1 MLIFALALSVLPA
14 STTANPLPPAPEA
27 SSPAPQ
33 AQAYSAGARE
43 VYAAPV
49 VRPYEPPSDFGRQ
62 LAEGDAD
69 ATVRTRPIDAPVA
82 VEAYSH
88 SYEPRRSRR
97 ELSYQ
102 EGVEAARQRQNARMG
117 PLDGVWHVIDA
128 QGRPLLDL
136 VLSDSGPSRPVEGA
150 VRAVD
155 TDRTALI
162 DAVATEGEVRIIT
175 AALDGRPL
183 SLRLHPQGQA
193 WIGDLSGAAV
203 SLVRPDDWAP

>member
-33 AQAYSAGARE
+33 AQAYSAASRE
-43 VYAAPV
+43 LYAAPA

-62 LAEGDAD
+62 FAEGDAD
-69 ATVRTRPIDAPVA
+69 ATIRTRP
-82 VEAYSH
+82 
-88 SYEPRRSRR
+88 
-97 ELSYQ
+97 
-102 EGVEAARQRQNARMG
+102 
-117 PLDGVWHVIDA
+117 IDA

-162 DAVATEGEVRIIT
+162 DAVATEGDVRVIT

-193 WIGDLSGAAV
+193 WAGDLSGAAV